1 MKKILSLCAF
11 ALVLISCQEKTP
23 SKADFKTGYI
33 DTSILLEK
41 YNKFTDANEK
51 FKVKSE
57 EMGRPVQAK
66 AQQLEAEMANFQRA
80 AQVNGEA
87 WAQQKYAELQQ
98 RQQALLAEREQILG
112 KIDTEAGKLK
122 DSLVKEVKKYVEEYG
137 KKEGFDY
144 IFTTSDMNVT
154 VIYAKENYNLT
165 EKILKQLN
173 EEYKSKTET
182 EKK

>member
-1 MKKILSLCAF
+1 MKKFLSLCTF
-11 ALVLISCQEKTP
+11 ALVLISCQETTTA
-23 SKADFKTGYI
+23 KADFKTGYI

-57 EMGRPVQAK
+57 EMGRPIQAK
-66 AQQLEAEMANFQRA
+66 AQQLESEMANFQRA

-112 KIDTEAGKLK
+112 KIDGEAGKLK
-122 DSLVKEVKKYVEEYG
+122 DSLVKEVKKYIENYG
-137 KKEGFDY
+137 KKEGYDY
-144 IFTTSDMNVT
+144 IFTTSEMSIN
-154 VIYAKENYNLT
+154 VIYAKEKYNLT
-165 EKILKQLN
+165 DKILKKLN
-173 EEYKSKTET
+173 EEYKANA

>member
-11 ALVLISCQEKTP
+11 ALVLISCPETTT

-57 EMGRPVQAK
+57 EMGRPIQAK

-87 WAQQKYAELQQ
+87 WAQQKYGELQQ

-112 KIDTEAGKLK
+112 KIDGEAGKLK
-122 DSLVKEVKKYVEEYG
+122 DSLVKEVKKYIENYG
-137 KKEGFDY
+137 KKEGYDY
-144 IFTTSDMNVT
+144 IFTTSEMSVN
-154 VIYAKENYNLT
+154 VIYAKESYNLT
-165 EKILKQLN
+165 EKILKKLN
-173 EEYKSKTET
+173 EEYKTT
-182 EKK
+182 AEKK

>member
-11 ALVLISCQEKTP
+11 ALVLISCQETTT

-57 EMGRPVQAK
+57 EMGRPIQAK

-87 WAQQKYAELQQ
+87 WAQQKYGELQQ

-112 KIDTEAGKLK
+112 KIDGEAGKLK
-122 DSLVKEVKKYVEEYG
+122 DSLVKEVKKYIENYG
-137 KKEGFDY
+137 KKEGYDY
-144 IFTTSDMNVT
+144 IFTTSEMSVN
-154 VIYAKENYNLT
+154 VIYAKESYNLT
-165 EKILKQLN
+165 EKILKKLN
-173 EEYKSKTET
+173 EEYKTT
-182 EKK
+182 AEKK

>member
-1 MKKILSLCAF
+1 MKKILSLYAF
-11 ALVLISCQEKTP
+11 ALVLISCQETKT
-23 SKADFKTGYI
+23 SKEDFKTAYI

-57 EMGRPVQAK
+57 EMGRPIQAK

-98 RQQALLAEREQILG
+98 RQQSLLAEREQVLG
-112 KIDTEAGKLK
+112 KIDGEAGKLK
-122 DSLVKEVKKYVEEYG
+122 DSLVKEVKKYIENYG
-137 KKEGFDY
+137 KKEGYDY
-144 IFTTSDMNVT
+144 IFTTSEMSVN
-154 VIYAKENYNLT
+154 VIYAKESYNLT

-173 EEYKSKTET
+173 EEYKANA

>member
-11 ALVLISCQEKTP
+11 ALVLISCQETTT

-57 EMGRPVQAK
+57 EMGRPIQAK

-87 WAQQKYAELQQ
+87 WAQQKYGELQQ

-112 KIDTEAGKLK
+112 KIDGEAGKLK
-122 DSLVKEVKKYVEEYG
+122 DSLVKEVKKYIENYG
-137 KKEGFDY
+137 KKEGYDY
-144 IFTTSDMNVT
+144 IFTTSEMSVN
-154 VIYAKENYNLT
+154 VIYAKESYNLT
-165 EKILKQLN
+165 EKILKKLN
-173 EEYKSKTET
+173 EEYKATA